1 MYGVPDL
8 PFVFSRL
15 KTTIE
20 EGSLRCLWLRGG
32 PKVSIPGQ
40 HEFLVLEKSGREVV
54 PTLILQTDGLCFIHK
69 NSGREITDK

>member
-32 PKVSIPGQ
+32 TKVSIPGQ

-54 PTLILQTDGLCFIHK
+54 PTLILQTNGLCFIHK